1 MASLVSAST
10 MMTTSRK
17 NPTLLSRVRS
27 SRDNGFPRTAS
38 AMRNISW
45 PPSRIGMGSRFRM
58 ARLIEKNATKVRSQS
73 RPRRATWPEIWPTV
87 MMPPT
92 SRNEVWWSTSPFKN
106 PSTTTPRLDQAEPG
120 RVESGECLRQGLPGG
135 ESAVGKLHDD
145 RLGAAR
151 DFEPQRGRPR
161 QNVVEQRVPRPDRVA
176 VHAHNPIAELEARER
191 LGPGGQRVGGD
202 RIDLRAGE
210 LRGARGRGETGV
222 DEEREHRV
230 HGDAREDHDRPFPH
244 GLAVE
249 PAPPGDRGG
258 RLPAPHAP

>member
-10 MMTTSRK
+10 MRTTSRK

-73 RPRRATWPEIWPTV
+73 RPRRATCPEIWPTV

-106 PSTTTPRLDQAEPG
+106 PSTTTPRPQVSWPEARADRRPARLDQPEPG
-120 RVESGECLRQGLPGG
+120 RVESGERLRQGLPGG
-135 ESAVGKLHDD
+135 ESAVGKVHDNG
-145 RLGAAR
+145 LGAAR
-151 DFEPQRGRPR
+151 DFEPLRGRPR
-161 QNVVEQRVPRPDRVA
+161 QNVVEERVPRPDRVA
-176 VHAHNPIAELEARER
+176 VHPHDSIAELEARQR
-191 LGPGGQRVGGD
+191 LGPGGQRVRGD

-210 LRGARGRGETGV
+210 LRGARGRGET
-222 DEEREHRV
+222 
-230 HGDAREDHDRPFPH
+230 
-244 GLAVE
+244 
-249 PAPPGDRGG
+249 
-258 RLPAPHAP
+258 